1 MRRRTDPD
9 VLERIRELAS
19 DGYGGPAI
27 ERLLTSTPEYADR
40 TPSLRTI
47 QSVARES
54 PPTSEWWSV
63 AEASA
68 EEARL
73 VLPVLAD
80 RIAHLAEMEGVSIRK
95 LGTVRLA
102 RELAAWIAKVR
113 AIEPSIPPR
122 EAYRLAWRYWS
133 NPKPDLDQYL
143 ALKGWEA

>member
-1 MRRRTDPD
+1 MRET
-9 VLERIRELAS
+9 
-19 DGYGGPAI
+19 
-27 ERLLTSTPEYADR
+27 
-40 TPSLRTI
+40 
-47 QSVARES
+47 

-63 AEASA
+63 AEATA
-68 EEARL
+68 DEARL

-80 RIAHLAEMEGVSIRK
+80 RITHLAEMEGVSIRK

-133 NPKPDLDQYL
+133 NPKPDLDEYL
-143 ALKGWEA
+143 ALRGWEA